1 MPDGGRVVRLNAE
14 RVRRAVQA
22 RVPAHTRTVEELTA
36 RVTTLEEE
44 VRECRRQQLRLAE
57 LTDVVQELL
66 VPVAQRDEK
75 RLEELLTRYAKAL

>member
-1 MPDGGRVVRLNAE
+1 VVRLNAE

-36 RVTTLEEE
+36 RVAVLEEE

-66 VPVAQRDEK
+66 LPLSQRDQEK
-75 RLEELLTRYAKAL
+75 VDELLERYTSQLG